1 MAVPFVQGH
10 LRNEYVSVEIE
21 TKCRH
26 CDQIMHITM
35 DSDMRVSIR
44 EAEAA
49 PLVFMPDVDWDN
61 FAERTI
67 IDSY

>member
-1 MAVPFVQGH
+1 MQGR
-10 LRNEYVSVEIE
+10 LRNEYLTVEIE

-26 CDQIMHITM
+26 CDQALHITL
-35 DSDMRVSIR
+35 DSSMKYSVR
-44 EAEAA
+44 EEGAS
-49 PLVFMPDVDWDN
+49 PLLFMPDVDWDN

>member
-35 DSDMRVSIR
+35 DSDMRGSVR
-44 EAEAA
+44 EAETT

>member
-1 MAVPFVQGH
+1 VQGQ
-10 LRNEYVSVEIE
+10 LLNRYVSVEIE

-26 CDQIMHITM
+26 CDRALHITI
-35 DSDMRVSIR
+35 DSDKRVSVR
-44 EAEAA
+44 EVRAA
-49 PLVFMPDVDWDN
+49 PLVFMPEMDWDQ